1 MGARKRRR
9 VAFDG
14 VQVNLAAMLDMAFQL
29 LAFFVA
35 TFKPMTLEHQI
46 ALRLPAP
53 IEPVMVEP
61 QPMRTQD
68 GHVIDGCRFGP
79 LRIEVLAKED
89 GTLDGVSLLHDGRL
103 IRDLNEF
110 EARAQKTLG
119 WCDPAIPVDEIL
131 LEVDQRLELQATLAV
146 MERCL
151 KLKSSDGKPVTKI
164 TPIPVVK
171 K

>member
-9 VAFDG
+9 RSSDG
-14 VQVNLAAMLDMAFQL
+14 LTLNMAAMLDMAFQL

-35 TFKPMTLEHQI
+35 TFKPMTLEQQI

-53 IEPVMVEP
+53 SAAVDTEPPTIRP
-61 QPMRTQD
+61 QN
-68 GHVIDGCRFGP
+68 GWVIACPLNAP
-79 LRIEVLAKED
+79 LRVELVAKDD
-89 GTLDGVSLLHDGRL
+89 GSLDAVSLLHDGRL

-110 EARAQKTLG
+110 EAAAQKTLG
-119 WCDPAIPVDEIL
+119 NCASSTPTDEIL
-131 LEVDQRLELQATLAV
+131 LEVDPRLELQATLAV

-164 TPIPVVK
+164 TPIPVGK

>member
-1 MGARKRRR
+1 
-9 VAFDG
+9 
-14 VQVNLAAMLDMAFQL
+14 
-29 LAFFVA
+29 
-35 TFKPMTLEHQI
+35 
-46 ALRLPAP
+46 
-53 IEPVMVEP
+53 VE
-61 QPMRTQD
+61 
-68 GHVIDGCRFGP
+68 C
-79 LRIEVLAKED
+79 LAKED
-89 GTLDGVSLLHDGRL
+89 GSLDAISLRDGRL

-110 EARAQKTLG
+110 EAEARNTLER
-119 WCDPAIPVDEIL
+119 CNPSTPIDEVL